1 MSRIKIENYTAPYK
15 FWGGLRDANVLKVF
29 DHFFHDVEPYF
40 LVGKL
45 PAFEHHNGLYL
56 TPFFEEFNRMS
67 QFYLIIVR
75 VNIRGE
81 FDFLHLLGVLRLPLL
96 FLLLSLF
103 IQEFS
108 KIHYSADRR
117 SGVVRD
123 KYDIKPFVFG

>member
-15 FWGGLRDANVLKVF
+15 SWGGLRDANVFKVF
-29 DHFFHDVEPYF
+29 DHSFHDIEAYF
-40 LVGKL
+40 LVGKF
-45 PAFEHHNGLYL
+45 PASEHHKGLQF
-56 TPFFEEFNRMS
+56 TPFFEKFNRMS

-81 FDFLHLLGVLRLPLL
+81 FDLLHLLGVLRLHLL

-103 IQEFS
+103 IQAFS
-108 KIHYSADRR
+108 KIHYPAHRR

-123 KYDIKPFVFG
+123 KDEIEPFVFG